1 MRKNILKC
9 IMLLLFTLICVSCEY
24 SYNNCEMK
32 VISEQS
38 YCKPGYTVYT
48 IESHN
53 SLPGVEY
60 FTVLAPADAFE
71 VGDKV
76 KIVKTE
82 E

>member
-1 MRKNILKC
+1 MVV
-9 IMLLLFTLICVSCEY
+9 TAEESW
-24 SYNNCEMK
+24 
-32 VISEQS
+32 
-38 YCKPGYTVYT
+38 KPGYTVYT
-48 IESHN
+48 VKTNN

>member
-1 MRKNILKC
+1 MRKSILKC
-9 IMLLLFTLICVSCEY
+9 IMLLLFTLICVSCEF
-24 SYNNCEMK
+24 SYNNSEMK
-32 VISEQS
+32 VISEES
-38 YCKPGYTVYT
+38 YWKLGYTVYT
-48 IESHN
+48 IKSQN